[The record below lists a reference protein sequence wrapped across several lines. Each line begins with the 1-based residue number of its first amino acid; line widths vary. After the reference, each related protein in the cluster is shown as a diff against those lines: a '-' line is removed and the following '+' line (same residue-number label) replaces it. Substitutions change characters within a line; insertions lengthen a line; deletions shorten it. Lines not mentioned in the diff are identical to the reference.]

1 MIRAEQ
7 KVYVGSAQKLK
18 KDRSRRPWRCNTASL
33 NNFCFNKNI
42 FMAVTL
48 CKAASTEN
56 RYTNCKKLSHC
67 ASKLEQPIKSYHLRL
82 DFTVLSFNYD
92 I

>member
-42 FMAVTL
+42 CMAVTL

-56 RYTNCKKLSHC
+56 RYTNCKKAIALANWSSQSKVITC
-67 ASKLEQPIKSYHLRL
+67 AWTSQ
-82 DFTVLSFNYD
+82 F
-92 I
+92 